1 MRTRL
6 PIVVAAP
13 LQRGGF
19 TMIEIAIA
27 LGVIGFALV
36 AIMGILPLGLN
47 VQRDN
52 RFETII
58 NQDATYWLEAIRNGA
73 QHSSVDQDD
82 LTNYVERIKHY
93 ISQGANPPTDVTY
106 VFGNGGYGA
115 NPPQYNTTS
124 NIISLLTN
132 PYFAN
137 GIAYLAEAD
146 IRAISGSVGEKGSDV
161 AFTYRMEVALYR
173 PDPDNAPTLWNLS
186 LTMRWPVIVID
197 STTPKTFKDPPTARK
212 PLRYRTMISRNVTTN
227 VVGSIEYY
235 QFTP

>member
-1 MRTRL
+1 MKLRFSND
-6 PIVVAAP
+6 PAP
-13 LQRGGF
+13 QLSRSGF

-73 QHSSVDQDD
+73 QHASIDQDD
-82 LTNYVERIKHY
+82 LTNYVERVTHY
-93 ISQGANPPTDVTY
+93 IPTANSTNPAAPY
-106 VFGNGGYGA
+106 KLGNGGLGA
-115 NPPQYNTTS
+115 YEFNSTS

-132 PYFAN
+132 PYF
-137 GIAYLAEAD
+137 GIGIPLLAEAD
-146 IRAISGSVGEKGSDV
+146 IHAISGSAGEKGSDV
-161 AFTYRMEVALYR
+161 SFTYRMEVSLFQ
-173 PDPDNAPTLWNLS
+173 PDPVNTPSLWDLS
-186 LTMRWPVIVID
+186 LTMRWPVVEVGGK
-197 STTPKTFKDPPTARK
+197 TPVRK
-212 PLRYRTMISRNVTTN
+212 PLRYRTMISRNVMTN
-227 VVGSIEYY
+227 VVNALEYY

>member
-1 MRTRL
+1 MKL
-6 PIVVAAP
+6 HLSNAP
-13 LQRGGF
+13 APQLSRSGF

-82 LTNYVERIKHY
+82 LTKYVEQIKLY
-93 ISQGANPPTDVTY
+93 IPQGTTTNTTTY
-106 VFGNGGYGA
+106 QFGNGGLA
-115 NPPQYNTTS
+115 MNQFNSTS

-137 GIAYLAEAD
+137 NIAYLAEAD

-173 PDPDNAPTLWNLS
+173 PDPGNAPTLWDLS
-186 LTMRWPVIVID
+186 LTMRWPVVE
-197 STTPKTFKDPPTARK
+197 TGGKPPVRK
-212 PLRYRTMISRNVTTN
+212 PLRYRTMISRNVMTN
-227 VVGSIEYY
+227 VVNAVEYY

>member
-1 MRTRL
+1 MKLRL
-6 PIVVAAP
+6 SNDPAP
-13 LQRGGF
+13 QLSRGGF

-82 LTNYVERIKHY
+82 LTNYVQQIKLY
-93 ISQGANPPTDVTY
+93 LPKINGITEPIYKFNANGLSG
-106 VFGNGGYGA
+106 GNF
-115 NPPQYNTTS
+115 S
-124 NIISLLTN
+124 SSSDIISILTN
-132 PYFAN
+132 PYTNAN
-137 GIAYLAEAD
+137 QTIGPVLAEAD

-161 AFTYRMEVALYR
+161 SFTYRMEVAYFQ
-173 PDPDNAPTLWNLS
+173 PDPTTPTLWDLS
-186 LTMRWPVIVID
+186 LTMRWPVVGNGGK
-197 STTPKTFKDPPTARK
+197 TPVRK
-212 PLRYRTMISRNVTTN
+212 PLRYRTMISRNVMTTT
-227 VVGSIEYY
+227 VGSGPSAVDYY
-235 QFTP
+235 QFIP

>member
-6 PIVVAAP
+6 PIIVAAP

-73 QHSSVDQDD
+73 QHSSSDQDD
-82 LTNYVERIKHY
+82 LPNYVERINLF
-93 ISQGANPPTDVTY
+93 IPTAVSSNNPTTY
-106 VFGNGGYGA
+106 GFGNGGLA
-115 NPPQYNTTS
+115 VNDFNSTS
-124 NIISLLTN
+124 NIVSILTQPFTN
-132 PYFAN
+132 NYGPTRV
-137 GIAYLAEAD
+137 EAD
-146 IRAISGSVGEKGSDV
+146 IRAISGSVGENGSDL
-161 AFTYRMEVALYR
+161 AFTYRMEVALNR
-173 PDPDNAPTLWNLS
+173 PDPINAPTLWDLS

-212 PLRYRTMISRNVTTN
+212 PLRYRTMISRNVMTN
-227 VVGSIEYY
+227 VVNMVEYY

>member
-6 PIVVAAP
+6 PIFMAAP

-73 QHSSVDQDD
+73 QHASIDQDD
-82 LTNYVERIKHY
+82 LTNYVEQIQHY
-93 ISQGANPPTDVTY
+93 IPNVNATNPAAPY
-106 VFGNGGYGA
+106 KLGNGGLGA
-115 NPPQYNTTS
+115 YEFNSTS

-132 PYFAN
+132 PYF
-137 GIAYLAEAD
+137 GIGIPLLAEAD

-173 PDPDNAPTLWNLS
+173 PDPGNAPTLWDLI
-186 LTMRWPVIVID
+186 LTMRWPVVE
-197 STTPKTFKDPPTARK
+197 TGGKPPVRK
-212 PLRYRTMISRNVTTN
+212 PLRYRTMISRNVMTN
-227 VVGSIEYY
+227 VVNAVEYY

>member
-6 PIVVAAP
+6 PIIAAAS
-13 LQRGGF
+13 LRRGGF

-73 QHSSVDQDD
+73 QHASSGQDD
-82 LTNYVERIKHY
+82 LANYVERITLY
-93 ISQGANPPTDVTY
+93 IPTATGTNPVPY
-106 VFGNGGYGA
+106 KFGPGGLSAYEF
-115 NPPQYNTTS
+115 NSTS

-132 PYFAN
+132 PYFTN

-146 IRAISGSVGEKGSDV
+146 IHAISGSVGEKGSDV

-173 PDPDNAPTLWNLS
+173 PDPDNAPTLWDLS
-186 LTMRWPVIVID
+186 LTMRWPVVVAGG
-197 STTPKTFKDPPTARK
+197 KPPVRK

-227 VVGSIEYY
+227 VAGGIEYY
-235 QFTP
+235 QFIP

>member
-1 MRTRL
+1 MKL
-6 PIVVAAP
+6 HLSNAP
-13 LQRGGF
+13 APQLSRSGF

-73 QHSSVDQDD
+73 QHASIDQDD
-82 LTNYVERIKHY
+82 LTNYVERIKLY
-93 ISQGANPPTDVTY
+93 LPKGGQTTTPEY
-106 VFGNGGYGA
+106 FLGNGGLVA
-115 NPPQYNTTS
+115 NHFISTG
-124 NIISLLTN
+124 NIISILTN
-132 PYFAN
+132 PFTNAN
-137 GIAYLAEAD
+137 LTTGAVLAEAD
-146 IRAISGSVGEKGSDV
+146 VRAISGSVGEKGSDV

-173 PDPDNAPTLWNLS
+173 PDPGNAPTLWDLS
-186 LTMRWPVIVID
+186 LTMRWPVVE
-197 STTPKTFKDPPTARK
+197 TGGKPPVRK
-212 PLRYRTMISRNVTTN
+212 PLRYRTMISRNVMTN
-227 VVGSIEYY
+227 VVNAVEYY

>member
-1 MRTRL
+1 MKLRL
-6 PIVVAAP
+6 SNGPAP
-13 LQRGGF
+13 QLSRSGF

-58 NQDATYWLEAIRNGA
+58 NQDANYWLEAIRNGA
-73 QHSSVDQDD
+73 QHASIDQDD
-82 LTNYVERIKHY
+82 LTNYVLQIKHY
-93 ISQGANPPTDVTY
+93 ISQGANPPTEVTHE
-106 VFGNGGYGA
+106 FGNGGFAA
-115 NPPQYNTTS
+115 NPPQYNSTS

-161 AFTYRMEVALYR
+161 AFTYRMEVSLSR
-173 PDPDNAPTLWNLS
+173 PDPNTPTLWDLS
-186 LTMRWPVIVID
+186 LTMRWPVVD
-197 STTPKTFKDPPTARK
+197 VGGKTPVRK

>member
-1 MRTRL
+1 M
-6 PIVVAAP
+6 AAP
-13 LQRGGF
+13 LQRSGF

-58 NQDATYWLEAIRNGA
+58 NQDATYWLEALRNGA
-73 QHSSVDQDD
+73 QHSSIDQDD
-82 LTNYVERIKHY
+82 LTNYVERIKIFIPSGGTPIFSLGAGGLASGQF
-93 ISQGANPPTDVTY
+93 ISTG
-106 VFGNGGYGA
+106 
-115 NPPQYNTTS
+115 
-124 NIISLLTN
+124 NIISILTN
-132 PYFAN
+132 PFTNAN
-137 GIAYLAEAD
+137 LTTGAVLAEAD
-146 IRAISGSVGEKGSDV
+146 VRAISGSVGEKGSDV

-173 PDPDNAPTLWNLS
+173 PDPDNAPTLWDLS

-227 VVGSIEYY
+227 VVGSGASAVEYY